1 MKLKKSNFELNNILN
16 FFSYIIRLSSS
27 NLTDETNPVFVEVEK
42 VIKHPLYVK
51 DEAYFDAG
59 IAFARTPFHYTST
72 LRPICLPVFEVDSDD
87 YLPGH
92 LVTLAGWGKYFI
104 SAKRLALS
112 TQLKFINLKVLFI
125 CKLFN

>member
-1 MKLKKSNFELNNILN
+1 M
-16 FFSYIIRLSSS
+16 RLSSS
-27 NLTDETNPVFVEVEK
+27 NLTDETNAVFVEVEK
-42 VIKHPLYVK
+42 VIRHPIYVK
-51 DEAYFDAG
+51 LVTYFDAG

-72 LRPICLPVFEVDSDD
+72 LRPICLPVFAVDSDD

-92 LVTLAGWGKYFI
+92 LVTLAGWGKYVV
-104 SAKRLALS
+104 SAKKTVLS

>member
-59 IAFARTPFHYTST
+59 IAFARTPFHYTT
-72 LRPICLPVFEVDSDD
+72 TVRPICLPVFAVDSDD

-92 LVTLAGWGKYFI
+92 LVTLAGWGKYFV
-104 SAKRLALS
+104 SAKKTVLS
-112 TQLKFINLKVLFI
+112 TQLKFINLKVFFAL
-125 CKLFN
+125 KL